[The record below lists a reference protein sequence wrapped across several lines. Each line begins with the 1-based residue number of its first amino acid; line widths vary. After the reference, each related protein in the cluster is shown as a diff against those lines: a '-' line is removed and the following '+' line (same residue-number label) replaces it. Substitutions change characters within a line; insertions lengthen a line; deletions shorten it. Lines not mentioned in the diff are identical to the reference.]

1 MRAALV
7 SAAVVVA
14 ALLGGCAA
22 LSQVD
27 STVTTFGPWP
37 AQRQPG
43 SYVFERLPSQ
53 SAHPEARQ
61 LLEDAA
67 HAAIESAG
75 FQESGDPEQAQYLFQ
90 IGARVTTN
98 DPWLYNERLFWP
110 TRLGYARVY
119 GPPYGYGR
127 WGRPWGM
134 GGWYAGPIEP
144 EFEREV
150 AVLIRDRHTG
160 ELLFE
165 ARATN
170 RGPSPSIERLMPAM
184 FQAALSDYPTAQPAA
199 HEVRVML
206 SAP

>member
-1 MRAALV
+1 MLRATLCV
-7 SAAVVVA
+7 AAA
-14 ALLGGCAA
+14 ALLGGCAGVQ
-22 LSQVD
+22 QVD

-37 AQRQPG
+37 AQRLAG

-53 SAHPEARQ
+53 SAHPEAPQ

-67 HAAIESAG
+67 HAALEAAG
-75 FQESGDPEQAQYLFQ
+75 FHAAGEPEQAQYLLELA
-90 IGARVTTN
+90 ARVTTN

-110 TRLGYARVY
+110 AGPGYGRVY

-134 GGWYAGPIEP
+134 GGWYAQPIEP

-150 AVLIRDRHTG
+150 ALLIRDRRTG

-170 RGPSPSIERLMPAM
+170 IGPSPSIERLMPAM
-184 FQAALSDYPTAQPAA
+184 FQAAMSDFPNAQPEP
-199 HEVRVML
+199 HPVRVIL